1 MVLSEFGGIA
11 MSTGTGDT
19 AVSLGTDAWGHD
31 NAVSAE
37 ALLRRTHDKA
47 DVGAMNPATPRSLI
61 SASAPRWGSMGV
73 MYPDLFWLRQR
84 FDGPVV
90 EDPNAR
96 TAEALGSLDLGRHV
110 RAGQSVAVGVG
121 SRGIA
126 NLSTIVRA
134 TIDHLR
140 TLGLEPFIVPAMGSH
155 GGGDVPGQTAV
166 LTGYGITERE
176 MGCPIRAQM
185 ETIELGTTSLG
196 FPIHFDRL
204 AAGADHVVI
213 VNRIKPHTMFTGDVE
228 SGLAKM
234 LLIGLGKQPGAE
246 TYHRAILDHQWPTIV
261 STVTPAILSKVSV
274 LAGIAIVE
282 NADDET
288 AGIEAIAGDRIVADE
303 APLLTLAKA
312 LMPRLPFAD
321 VDILLIDEIGKNI
334 SGGGF
339 DPNVVGRKD
348 SLHEPDHEQQTRVRA
363 IVVRSLTE
371 ATQGNALGIGFAELC
386 RTRVV
391 DEMDRDKTWLNAI
404 TASDL
409 PAAMT
414 PIHYDTDE
422 ELLVAAETRT
432 GLRGLAQARLC
443 WIRNTLDLG
452 VVACSAAYLEEAQTR
467 DDLMIL
473 TDPAPMRFDAAGNLP
488 DRLPSPSS

>member
-1 MVLSEFGGIA
+1 MQS
-11 MSTGTGDT
+11 
-19 AVSLGTDAWGHD
+19 
-31 NAVSAE
+31 
-37 ALLRRTHDKA
+37 
-47 DVGAMNPATPRSLI
+47 
-61 SASAPRWGSMGV
+61 

-90 EDPNAR
+90 DDPAAV
-96 TAEALGSLDLGRHV
+96 TGETLAALDLGKRV

-126 NLSTIVRA
+126 NLAEIVRS
-134 TIDHLR
+134 TVDHLR
-140 TLGLEPFIVPAMGSH
+140 GLGLEPFIVPAMGSH

-166 LTGYGITERE
+166 LTGYGITVEA

-185 ETIELGTTSLG
+185 ETIELGTTALG

-246 TYHRAILDHQWPTIV
+246 TYHRAILDHEWPTII
-261 STVTPAILSKVSV
+261 STVTPAVLSKVSV

-288 AGIEAIAGDRIVADE
+288 ARIEAIAGDRIVADE
-303 APLLTLAKA
+303 APLLAQAKE
-312 LMPRLPFAD
+312 LMPRLPFDD

-348 SLHEPDHEQQTRVRA
+348 SLHEPDHEQHTRVRA

-386 RTRVV
+386 RTRVL
-391 DEMDRDKTWLNAI
+391 DQMDRDKTWLNAI

-409 PAAMT
+409 PAAMA
-414 PIHYDTDE
+414 PIHYDTDRQ
-422 ELLVAAETRT
+422 LLDAAETRT
-432 GLRGLAQARLC
+432 GLRGLPRARLC

-452 VVACSAAYLEEAQTR
+452 VVACSSAYLDAARDR
-467 DDLMIL
+467 DDLTIL
-473 TDPAPMRFDAAGNLP
+473 TDPAAMPFDAIGNLP
-488 DRLPSPSS
+488 DRLPVPSGA

>member
-1 MVLSEFGGIA
+1 M
-11 MSTGTGDT
+11 
-19 AVSLGTDAWGHD
+19 
-31 NAVSAE
+31 
-37 ALLRRTHDKA
+37 
-47 DVGAMNPATPRSLI
+47 RS
-61 SASAPRWGSMGV
+61 

-90 EDPNAR
+90 ADPAAR
-96 TAEALGSLDLGRHV
+96 TTEALATLALDGRV

-126 NLSTIVRA
+126 NLSSIVRA
-134 TIDHLR
+134 TVDHLKG
-140 TLGLEPFIVPAMGSH
+140 LGLEPFIVPAMGSH

-166 LTGYGITERE
+166 LDGYGVTEAA
-176 MGCPIRAQM
+176 MGCPVRAQM
-185 ETIELGTTSLG
+185 ETIELGTTPLG

-246 TYHRAILDHQWPTIV
+246 TYHRAILDHEWPTIV
-261 STVTPAILSKVSV
+261 STVAPAILSKVSI
-274 LAGIAIVE
+274 LAGVAIVE

-288 AGIEAIAGDRIVADE
+288 ARIEAIAGERITADE
-303 APLLTLAKA
+303 PALLTQAKE
-312 LMPRLPFAD
+312 LMPRLPFPD
-321 VDILLIDEIGKNI
+321 LDILLIDEIGKNI

-348 SLHEPDHEQQTRVRA
+348 SLHEPDREQHARVRA
-363 IVVRSLTE
+363 IVVRGLTE
-371 ATQGNALGIGFAELC
+371 ATHGNALGIGFAELC
-386 RTRVV
+386 RSRVV
-391 DEMDRDKTWLNAI
+391 EQMDREKTWLNAV

-409 PAAMT
+409 PAAMI
-414 PIHYDTDE
+414 PIHHDTDRA
-422 ELLVAAETRT
+422 LLDAAETRT
-432 GLRGLAQARLC
+432 GLRGLPHARLC

-452 VVACSAAYLEEAQTR
+452 VVACSTAFLDEARDR
-467 DDLMIL
+467 DDLTVL
-473 TDPAPMRFDAAGNLP
+473 TAPTPMPFDEAGNLP
-488 DRLPSPSS
+488 DLLPHP

>member
-1 MVLSEFGGIA
+1 MVS
-11 MSTGTGDT
+11 
-19 AVSLGTDAWGHD
+19 
-31 NAVSAE
+31 
-37 ALLRRTHDKA
+37 
-47 DVGAMNPATPRSLI
+47 
-61 SASAPRWGSMGV
+61 
-73 MYPDLFWLRQR
+73 MYPDLFWLQQR

-90 EDPNAR
+90 TDPGVR
-96 TAEALGSLDLGRHV
+96 TTEALRDLSLDDRV
-110 RAGQSVAVGVG
+110 RAGQSVAIGVG

-134 TIDHLR
+134 TVDHLKS
-140 TLGLEPFIVPAMGSH
+140 LGLEPFIVPAMGSH

-166 LTGYGITERE
+166 LDGYGVTEAA
-176 MGCPIRAQM
+176 MGCPVRAQM
-185 ETIELGTTSLG
+185 ETIELGTTELG

-213 VNRIKPHTMFTGDVE
+213 VNRIKPHTMFTGKVE

-246 TYHRAILDHQWPTIV
+246 TYHRAILDHQWTTIV

-274 LAGIAIVE
+274 LAGVAIVE

-288 AGIEAIAGDRIVADE
+288 ARIEAVSGDRIVTDE
-303 APLLTLAKA
+303 PPLLTQAKE

-321 VDILLIDEIGKNI
+321 IDILLVDEIGKDI

-348 SLHEPDHEQQTRVRA
+348 SLHEPDPDQRTRVRA
-363 IVVRSLTE
+363 VIVRALTE
-371 ATQGNALGIGFAELC
+371 ATHGNALGIGFAELC

-391 DEMDRDKTWLNAI
+391 DAMDREKTWLNAI

-414 PIHYDTDE
+414 PIHHDTDRQ
-422 ELLVAAETRT
+422 LLEAAETRT
-432 GLRGLAQARLC
+432 GLRGLPDSRLC

-452 VVACSAAYLEEAQTR
+452 VVACSTAHLDEARER
-467 DDLMIL
+467 DDLTVL
-473 TDPAPMRFDAAGNLP
+473 TDPTPMPFDADGNLP
-488 DRLPSPSS
+488 DLLPKP

>member
-1 MVLSEFGGIA
+1 M
-11 MSTGTGDT
+11 
-19 AVSLGTDAWGHD
+19 
-31 NAVSAE
+31 
-37 ALLRRTHDKA
+37 
-47 DVGAMNPATPRSLI
+47 RS
-61 SASAPRWGSMGV
+61 

-90 EDPNAR
+90 ADPAAR
-96 TAEALGSLDLGRHV
+96 TTEALAGLALDDRV

-126 NLSTIVRA
+126 NLASIVRA
-134 TIDHLR
+134 TVDHLKG
-140 TLGLEPFIVPAMGSH
+140 LGLEPFIVPAMGSH

-166 LTGYGITERE
+166 LDGYGVTEAA
-176 MGCPIRAQM
+176 MGCPVRAQM
-185 ETIELGTTSLG
+185 ETIELGTTPLG

-246 TYHRAILDHQWPTIV
+246 TYHRAILDHEWPTIV
-261 STVTPAILSKVSV
+261 STVAPAILSKVSI
-274 LAGIAIVE
+274 LAGVAIVE

-288 AGIEAIAGDRIVADE
+288 ARIEAIAGERITADE
-303 APLLTLAKA
+303 PALLTQAKE
-312 LMPRLPFAD
+312 LMPRLPFPD
-321 VDILLIDEIGKNI
+321 LDILLIDEIGKNI

-348 SLHEPDHEQQTRVRA
+348 SLHEPDREQHARVRA
-363 IVVRSLTE
+363 IVVRGLTE
-371 ATQGNALGIGFAELC
+371 ATHGNALGIGFAELC
-386 RTRVV
+386 RSRVV
-391 DEMDRDKTWLNAI
+391 EQMDREKTWLNAV

-409 PAAMT
+409 PAAMI
-414 PIHYDTDE
+414 PIHHDTDRA
-422 ELLVAAETRT
+422 LLDAAETRT
-432 GLRGLAQARLC
+432 GLRGLPHARLC

-452 VVACSAAYLEEAQTR
+452 VVACSTAFLDEARDR
-467 DDLMIL
+467 DDLTVL
-473 TDPAPMRFDAAGNLP
+473 TAPTPMPFDEAGNLP
-488 DRLPSPSS
+488 DLLPHP

>member
-1 MVLSEFGGIA
+1 M
-11 MSTGTGDT
+11 
-19 AVSLGTDAWGHD
+19 
-31 NAVSAE
+31 
-37 ALLRRTHDKA
+37 
-47 DVGAMNPATPRSLI
+47 RS
-61 SASAPRWGSMGV
+61 

-90 EDPNAR
+90 ADPAAR
-96 TAEALGSLDLGRHV
+96 TTEALATLALDGRV

-126 NLSTIVRA
+126 NLSSIVRA
-134 TIDHLR
+134 TVDHLKG
-140 TLGLEPFIVPAMGSH
+140 LGLEPFIVPAMGSH

-166 LTGYGITERE
+166 LDGYGVTEAA
-176 MGCPIRAQM
+176 MGCPVRAQM
-185 ETIELGTTSLG
+185 ETIELGTTPLG

-246 TYHRAILDHQWPTIV
+246 TYHRAILDHEWPTIV
-261 STVTPAILSKVSV
+261 STVAPAILGKVSV
-274 LAGIAIVE
+274 LAGVAIVE

-288 AGIEAIAGDRIVADE
+288 ARIEAIAGERITADE
-303 APLLTLAKA
+303 PALLTQAKE
-312 LMPRLPFAD
+312 LMPRLPFPD
-321 VDILLIDEIGKNI
+321 LDILLIDEIGKNI

-348 SLHEPDHEQQTRVRA
+348 SLHEPDREQHARVRA
-363 IVVRSLTE
+363 IVVRGLTE
-371 ATQGNALGIGFAELC
+371 ATHGNALGIGFAELC
-386 RTRVV
+386 RSRVV
-391 DEMDRDKTWLNAI
+391 EQMDREKTWLNAV

-409 PAAMT
+409 PAAMI
-414 PIHYDTDE
+414 PIHHDTDRA
-422 ELLVAAETRT
+422 LLDAAETRT
-432 GLRGLAQARLC
+432 GLRGLPHARLC

-452 VVACSAAYLEEAQTR
+452 VVACSTAFLDEARDR
-467 DDLMIL
+467 DDLTVL
-473 TDPAPMRFDAAGNLP
+473 TAPTPMPFDEAGNLP
-488 DRLPSPSS
+488 DLLPHP

>member
-1 MVLSEFGGIA
+1 M
-11 MSTGTGDT
+11 
-19 AVSLGTDAWGHD
+19 
-31 NAVSAE
+31 
-37 ALLRRTHDKA
+37 
-47 DVGAMNPATPRSLI
+47 RS
-61 SASAPRWGSMGV
+61 

-90 EDPNAR
+90 ADPAAR
-96 TAEALGSLDLGRHV
+96 TTEALNALSLGGRV

-126 NLSTIVRA
+126 NLASIVRA
-134 TIDHLR
+134 TIDHLNG
-140 TLGLEPFIVPAMGSH
+140 LGLEPFIVPAMGSH

-166 LTGYGITERE
+166 LDGYGVTEAA
-176 MGCPIRAQM
+176 MGCPVRAQM
-185 ETIELGTTSLG
+185 DTIELGTTALG

-246 TYHRAILDHQWPTIV
+246 TYHRAILDHEWPTIV
-261 STVTPAILSKVSV
+261 STVASAILGKVSV
-274 LAGIAIVE
+274 LAGVAIVE

-288 AGIEAIAGDRIVADE
+288 ARIEAIAGERITADE
-303 APLLTLAKA
+303 PALLTQAKE
-312 LMPRLPFAD
+312 LMPRLPFPD
-321 VDILLIDEIGKNI
+321 LDILLIDEIGKNI

-348 SLHEPDHEQQTRVRA
+348 SLHEPDRAQHARVRA
-363 IVVRSLTE
+363 IVVRGLTE
-371 ATQGNALGIGFAELC
+371 ATHGNALGIGFAELC
-386 RTRVV
+386 RSRVV
-391 DEMDRDKTWLNAI
+391 EQMDRDKTWLNAV

-409 PAAMT
+409 PAAMI
-414 PIHYDTDE
+414 PIHHETDRA
-422 ELLVAAETRT
+422 LLDAAETRT
-432 GLRGLAQARLC
+432 GLRGLPDARLC

-452 VVACSAAYLEEAQTR
+452 VVACSAAFLDEARER
-467 DDLMIL
+467 DDLTVL
-473 TDPAPMRFDAAGNLP
+473 TEPTPMPFDEAGNLP
-488 DRLPSPSS
+488 DLLPLPS